1 VLLPFESEDN
11 RKSSIRS
18 PPQTRTRWGFINPPS
33 PTNILVPRAALAI
46 QRWVWVFLSIPV
58 NGYGICSQ
66 FPTFGLFHWWDPTN
80 TFFTANAHLFIRLI
94 HISALVVIQIQVAVS
109 AVSVHDFS
117 DFVNSATT
125 NILND
130 TVFYIR
136 HNTCSC
142 ACYLI
147 IVTCLL

>member
-1 VLLPFESEDN
+1 M
-11 RKSSIRS
+11 
-18 PPQTRTRWGFINPPS
+18 
-33 PTNILVPRAALAI
+33 
-46 QRWVWVFLSIPV
+46 
-58 NGYGICSQ
+58 
-66 FPTFGLFHWWDPTN
+66 
-80 TFFTANAHLFIRLI
+80 FFTANAHLFIRLI
-94 HISALVVIQIQVAVS
+94 HISALVVIHIQVAVS